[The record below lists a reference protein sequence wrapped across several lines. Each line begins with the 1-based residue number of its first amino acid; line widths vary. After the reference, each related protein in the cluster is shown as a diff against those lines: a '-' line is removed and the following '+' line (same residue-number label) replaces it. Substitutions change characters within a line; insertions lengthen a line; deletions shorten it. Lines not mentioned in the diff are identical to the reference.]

1 MATPDFCEGVYGG
14 QCSFTCDPGYTPS
27 GLHVCGS
34 NRAFNGGSCEP
45 NQCSDDTIRN
55 SETVCT
61 GSTGD
66 TCVSARLPTFA
77 KQLLL
82 LLGCDRVRV
91 FFRICVCRSMNVWKV
106 FDGWE
111 HMNAVLTESSQVAH
125 AMASNAR
132 TGCRLRTVQTVTA
145 VQLALRV
152 AFTLPV
158 IHARLSARLVTPQ
171 QERTSAT
178 MRVCFLVAR
187 ASQICAR
194 VGWKLTTLQQLLAVA
209 ALVIPARTS
218 VQLDTMLM
226 VITRV
231 ELMARFLAGTVQEIC
246 ALLAS

>member
-1 MATPDFCEGVYGG
+1 
-14 QCSFTCDPGYTPS
+14 
-27 GLHVCGS
+27 
-34 NRAFNGGSCEP
+34 
-45 NQCSDDTIRN
+45 
-55 SETVCT
+55 
-61 GSTGD
+61 
-66 TCVSARLPTFA
+66 
-77 KQLLL
+77 
-82 LLGCDRVRV
+82 
-91 FFRICVCRSMNVWKV
+91 MNVCKV

-158 IHARLSARLVTPQ
+158 IHARLRARLVTPQ